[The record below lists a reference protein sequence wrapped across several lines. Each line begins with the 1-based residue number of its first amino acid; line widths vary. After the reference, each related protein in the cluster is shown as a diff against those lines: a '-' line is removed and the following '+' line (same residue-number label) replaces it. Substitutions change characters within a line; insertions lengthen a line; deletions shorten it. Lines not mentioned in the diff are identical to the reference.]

1 MKIEFRDDPILG
13 KVAAVEFDFW
23 DKILLSIPR
32 LRSRYARHLGRK
44 IEEALRKKEAEEK
57 LPRSGG

>member
-1 MKIEFRDDPILG
+1 MKIKFRDDPILG

-32 LRSRYARHLGRK
+32 LRSWYAKHLGRK
-44 IEEALRKKEAEEK
+44 IEQTLRKKEAEEK
-57 LPRSGG
+57 